1 MPRECLQSR
10 AATNYEGGCPLVAG
24 DWVVKSRAEKLKSC
38 ALPKQEVCRH
48 DIQKS
53 PTPKQNQSLTAFGI
67 SLGDMM
73 MRLLFACVFLWN
85 LVPTGSA
92 QTAASGSAML
102 EDARKFLATLDPAQR
117 SKAVLPF
124 NSEERFHWFYT
135 PVSRKGIPL
144 KELNAS
150 QREAALSLL
159 RAGLS
164 ERGYTKAET
173 IRKLEAVLREIEG
186 NSGPTRDPDLYFFT
200 FFGEP
205 AANGA
210 WGWRYEGH
218 HCSQNWTILNGQ
230 SIGSSP
236 QFFGANPAEVRDGPM
251 KGTRVLSAEEDLAR
265 SLVKSLST
273 EQRGEA
279 VISTTAPGDI
289 LTSNQRRAAIQED
302 RGIAYSKLGKD
313 QQGTLLALIEEYLG
327 AQPRTQARQRLD
339 KIRKAGFDPIRFA
352 WMGGLEKGQGHYYRV
367 QGSTFLI
374 EYDNTQN
381 GANHI
386 HCVWRDFNGD
396 WGEDLLAEH
405 YRNSP
410 HHQHANQSARVQ

>member
-1 MPRECLQSR
+1 MGEAPPQEYTQTLREVAMDKPRHPQVIRPWKTEQTKKNKCGARPKRELRRQR
-10 AATNYEGGCPLVAG
+10 GENVA
-24 DWVVKSRAEKLKSC
+24 
-38 ALPKQEVCRH
+38 
-48 DIQKS
+48 
-53 PTPKQNQSLTAFGI
+53 TPKHGSRTSPGKVTMWVLLTF
-67 SLGDMM
+67 
-73 MRLLFACVFLWN
+73 LFASGLAD
-85 LVPTGSA
+85 TSA
-92 QTAASGSAML
+92 RQTAEPGSTML
-102 EDARKFLATLDPAQR
+102 DAARTLLATLDPGQK

-144 KELNAS
+144 KELTGS
-150 QREAALSLL
+150 QRQAALALL

-164 ERGYTKAET
+164 EKGYTKAEA
-173 IRKLEAVLREIEG
+173 IRKLEGVLRELEG
-186 NSGPTRDPDLYFFT
+186 GSGPTRDPDLYFLT

-205 AANGA
+205 GANGA

-230 SIGSSP
+230 LIGSSP

-265 SLVKSLST
+265 SLVKSFSA
-273 EQRGEA
+273 EQRAEA
-279 VISTTAPGDI
+279 VLSATAPRDI
-289 LTSNQRRAAIQED
+289 LTSNQRKAAIQED
-302 RGIAYSKLGKD
+302 RGLAYSKLGKD

-327 AQPRTQARQRLD
+327 AQPRAQARQRLD
-339 KIRKAGFDPIRFA
+339 RIRQTGFDPIRFA

-374 EYDNTQN
+374 EYDNTQDD
-381 GANHI
+381 ANHI

-396 WGEDLLAEH
+396 WGQDLLAEH

-410 HHQHANQSARVQ
+410 HHQHANEHASIH

>member
-1 MPRECLQSR
+1 MDKHLQRQLPQAIDIQANENRSSAMPER
-10 AATNYEGGCPLVAG
+10 
-24 DWVVKSRAEKLKSC
+24 
-38 ALPKQEVCRH
+38 EVCR
-48 DIQKS
+48 
-53 PTPKQNQSLTAFGI
+53 PTRLTAATRDQSRSRRPFGRPSSNAI
-67 SLGDMM
+67 LPLMLA
-73 MRLLFACVFLWN
+73 LLI
-85 LVPTGSA
+85 VPGLAETGA
-92 QTAASGSAML
+92 RQTTASRSTML
-102 EDARKFLATLDPAQR
+102 EAARTFLATLNSAQN

-135 PVSRKGIPL
+135 PASRKGIPL
-144 KELNAS
+144 KALKAS
-150 QREAALSLL
+150 QREAALALL

-164 ERGYTKAET
+164 EKGYTKAET
-173 IRKLEAVLREIEG
+173 IRKLEGVLRELEG
-186 NSGPTRDPDLYFFT
+186 SSGRDPDLYYFT

-236 QFFGANPAEVRDGPM
+236 QFFGANPAEVREGPM
-251 KGTRVLSAEEDLAR
+251 KGTRVLSVEEDLAR
-265 SLVKSLST
+265 SLVKSLSA
-273 EQRGEA
+273 EQRAEA
-279 VISTTAPGDI
+279 ILSPTAPSDI
-289 LTSNQRRAAIQED
+289 LTSNERKAAIQED

-313 QQGTLLALIEEYLG
+313 QQGTLLAVIEEYLG
-327 AQPRTQARQRLD
+327 AQPRAQARQRLD
-339 KIRKAGFDPIRFA
+339 KIREAGFEQIKFA

-396 WGEDLLAEH
+396 WGQDLLAEH

-410 HHQHANQSARVQ
+410 HHQHASQHASVQ

>member
-1 MPRECLQSR
+1 MDWPRHPQLNR
-10 AATNYEGGCPLVAG
+10 AVENHPAQRNK
-24 DWVVKSRAEKLKSC
+24 WS
-38 ALPKQEVCRH
+38 ALPKREAARRLRHVSSATPEQSRSPIYFALPTCRLMLWLLLAFLFIPGLAETGPKKATAH
-48 DIQKS
+48 GSTMLDAARTFLTTLNPAQKS
-53 PTPKQNQSLTAFGI
+53 K
-67 SLGDMM
+67 
-73 MRLLFACVFLWN
+73 
-85 LVPTGSA
+85 
-92 QTAASGSAML
+92 AM
-102 EDARKFLATLDPAQR
+102 
-117 SKAVLPF
+117 LPF

-144 KELNAS
+144 KDLMLP
-150 QREAALSLL
+150 QRQAALALL

-164 ERGYTKAET
+164 EKGYSKAET
-173 IRKLEAVLREIEG
+173 IRKLEGVLREIEG
-186 NSGPTRDPDLYFFT
+186 SSGRDPDLYFFT

-265 SLVKSLST
+265 SLVKSFST
-273 EQRGEA
+273 EQRVEGVLSA
-279 VISTTAPGDI
+279 NAPGDI
-289 LTSNQRRAAIQED
+289 LTSNERNAAIQED
-302 RGIAYSKLGKD
+302 KGVAYSKLGKD

-327 AQPRTQARQRLD
+327 AQPRAQARQRLD
-339 KIRKAGFDPIRFA
+339 KIREASFEPIKFA
-352 WMGGLEKGQGHYYRV
+352 WMGGLDKGQGHYYRV
-367 QGSTFLI
+367 QGKTFLI

-396 WGEDLLAEH
+396 WGQDLLAEH

-410 HHQHANQSARVQ
+410 HHQYVNERASVQKERARIQ

>member
-1 MPRECLQSR
+1 
-10 AATNYEGGCPLVAG
+10 
-24 DWVVKSRAEKLKSC
+24 
-38 ALPKQEVCRH
+38 
-48 DIQKS
+48 
-53 PTPKQNQSLTAFGI
+53 
-67 SLGDMM
+67 M
-73 MRLLFACVFLWN
+73 MRFLLVGLLIPGLAV
-85 LVPTGSA
+85 TGAA
-92 QTAASGSAML
+92 QTAPPASSML
-102 EDARKFLATLDPAQR
+102 DATRAFLATLDPPQK

-144 KELNAS
+144 KELNAL
-150 QREAALSLL
+150 QQQAALALL

-164 ERGYTKAET
+164 EKGYSKAET
-173 IRKLEAVLREIEG
+173 IRKLEDVLRELEQG
-186 NSGPTRDPDLYFFT
+186 RGPTRDPDLYFFT

-205 AANGA
+205 SATGA

-218 HCSQNWTILNGQ
+218 HCSQNWTIVDGK

-251 KGTRVLSAEEDLAR
+251 KGTRVLGAEEDLGR
-265 SLVKSLST
+265 SLVKSLSPV
-273 EQRGEA
+273 QRAEA
-279 VISTTAPGDI
+279 VLSASAPNDI
-289 LTSNQRRAAIQED
+289 LTTNQRTAAIQED
-302 RGIAYSKLGKD
+302 KGVAYSKLSKD

-327 AQPRTQARQRLD
+327 AQPRAQARQRLD
-339 KIRKAGFDPIRFA
+339 KIRKAGFDQIKFA
-352 WMGGLEKGQGHYYRV
+352 WMGGLEKAEGHYYRV

-381 GANHI
+381 NANHI
-386 HCVWRDFNGD
+386 HCVWRDFKGD

-410 HHQHANQSARVQ
+410 HHQHARIH